1 MDGYLADL
9 VMGGEAEMN
18 DEEPEEEPEE
28 EEDDE
33 EPDEESPLK
42 RPAAANGNPLKRP
55 AAKKSEPAA
64 KKPAT
69 SVAKK
74 PAAKQVRFADEEE
87 EEVQDDECDPLR
99 DRMKSRKF
107 NLLFNSLPVF
117 IQKEFNEA
125 QSDKSGSG
133 RKRQTQIINKTIN
146 RSADGS
152 LQVANVANMSF
163 FREML
168 QRRKTKYQKKF
179 KQGPDTHIPTPGFLL
194 NVYGQSC

>member
-1 MDGYLADL
+1 MDEYLADL
-9 VMGGEAEMN
+9 AMGGEAEMN

-42 RPAAANGNPLKRP
+42 RPAAAKGNPLKRP

-64 KKPAT
+64 KKPAG
-69 SVAKK
+69 SAAKK
-74 PAAKQVRFADEEE
+74 PAAQEEVDEDEEE
-87 EEVQDDECDPLR
+87 EVDADECDALR

-107 NLLFNSLPVF
+107 DKIFTILPQF
-117 IQKEFNEA
+117 IQKEFNDA
-125 QSDKSGSG
+125 KADKTGFG
-133 RKRQTQIINKTIN
+133 RKRQTEIINKTIT
-146 RSADGS
+146 RTTEGS

-163 FREML
+163 FQEML

-179 KQGPDTHIPTPGFLL
+179 THGPGMHIHLHI
-194 NVYGQSC
+194 YA